1 MLNKI
6 DLHDRLK
13 CIDVLSIE
21 KKEWEAYRI
30 HEEWSHRHPNP
41 KLDSPL
47 FQAAKEYDA
56 NAKKLEI
63 AFESYTSSCSWEEKF
78 SSITRSTLVMLSIR
92 RRCYSVEPRTICIG
106 KFCLE
111 RRWNWECMEIEPTDC
126 IVETNTYRYNSKWS
140 RISSFICMQYIQL
153 RHYHSWKSYNIIWW
167 GIVMFANI

>member
-56 NAKKLEI
+56 NAKKIGNRIRVVYQQLLMRREV
-63 AFESYTSSCSWEEKF
+63 FVDH
-78 SSITRSTLVMLSIR
+78 SIHLS
-92 RRCYSVEPRTICIG
+92 
-106 KFCLE
+106 
-111 RRWNWECMEIEPTDC
+111 N
-126 IVETNTYRYNSKWS
+126 
-140 RISSFICMQYIQL
+140 
-153 RHYHSWKSYNIIWW
+153 
-167 GIVMFANI
+167 A